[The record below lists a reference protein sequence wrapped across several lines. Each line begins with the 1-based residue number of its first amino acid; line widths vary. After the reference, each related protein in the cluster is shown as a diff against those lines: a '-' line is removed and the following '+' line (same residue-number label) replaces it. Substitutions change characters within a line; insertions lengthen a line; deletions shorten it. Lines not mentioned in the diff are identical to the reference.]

1 MPAMHKA
8 HWHPVSFAAAAA
20 AAPPQ
25 IDFCLPNFMAGT
37 VGVVAAPAGIGKT
50 SLLMQLGAAVA
61 AGIAVAGDLLPAP
74 AVAGKVVFL
83 ATEDPAPV
91 LQRRAHFFV
100 RSLRAQGLGDEVV
113 ARLESNFQFLSIAG
127 TPPKILGD
135 ASIGTHSLDELQALA
150 YGSRLLILDPIRRFH
165 TCDEQNFGKMLLLFD
180 LLADMAAQTGCAILF
195 SHHVEQALH
204 ADALREIEG
213 AQGSSAF
220 INATRWVVNMNGMS
234 SEDAQRFGITPQQR
248 REHVRVAFTKSNYGS
263 PVPPRWLKRSEHFEG
278 IFETCD
284 PVALPHPK

>member
-1 MPAMHKA
+1 MLKA
-8 HWHPVSFAAAAA
+8 SWHPVSFAAAAA

-37 VGVVAAPAGIGKT
+37 VGVVAAPAGVGKT

-61 AGIAVAGDLLPAP
+61 AGIPVAGDLLPAP
-74 AVAGKVVFL
+74 AVTGKVTFL

-100 RSLRAQGLGDEVV
+100 QSLRAQGMGEEVV
-113 ARLESNFQFLSIAG
+113 ARLESNFHFLSIAG

-135 ASIGTHSLDELQALA
+135 SSIGTHSLDDLQALA
-150 YGSRLLILDPIRRFH
+150 NGSRLLILDPIRRFH
-165 TCDEQNFGKMLLLFD
+165 SCDEQNFGKMLLLFD
-180 LLADMAAQTGCAILF
+180 LLADIAAQTGCAILF
-195 SHHVEQALH
+195 SHHVEQALY
-204 ADALREIEG
+204 ADALRELEG

-234 SEDAQRFGITPQQR
+234 SDDAQRFGIAPEQR
-248 REHVRVAFTKSNYGS
+248 RDHVRVAFTKSNYGS
-263 PVPPRWLKRSEHFEG
+263 PVPARWLRRSERFEG

-284 PVALPHPK
+284 IDSNTHP